1 MAVAAPTDF
10 MPLNDLERLLMAA
23 ATGGADERTAFEAA
37 LMTEPL
43 YAATRDKDDGGD
55 IVSLLSI
62 EHRGPLRAT
71 ALFTSPERIEAVFGT
86 TARAVSWP
94 GRVLLET
101 VAENPAV
108 LNPGQPYG
116 VAWGPEA
123 IGGLI
128 GAQVVPREARMPTS
142 LAVPAN
148 PPVGMV
154 EGLTRVLGAE
164 AGIQAAW
171 LALAKWVDSDEPGF
185 HLDVRVRDGGP
196 YVPAL
201 VKRAMEGVDVSD
213 VRFDVVA
220 LSPSDRPGIGLEIVA
235 RR

>member
-1 MAVAAPTDF
+1 MTTPAPF

-23 ATGGADERTAFEAA
+23 ASGGADERQAFEAA
-37 LMTEPL
+37 LLTEPL
-43 YAATRDKDDGGD
+43 YAATRDKDDAGD
-55 IVSLLSI
+55 VLTLLSV
-62 EHRGPLRAT
+62 EHRGALRAT
-71 ALFTSPERIEAVFGT
+71 ALFTAAERAAGVFGPDVRT
-86 TARAVSWP
+86 VSWP
-94 GRVLLET
+94 GRTLLET

-123 IGGLI
+123 INALI
-128 GAQVVPREARMPTS
+128 GIKTPPMEGRMPTS

-148 PPVGMV
+148 PPKGMV
-154 EGLTRVLGAE
+154 EGLTAVLGAE
-164 AGIQAAW
+164 PGIQAAW
-171 LALAKWVDSDEPGF
+171 LALAKWVDDDQPGF

-201 VKRAMEGVDVSD
+201 INKALAGVDLHD
-213 VRFDVVA
+213 VRFDVIA
-220 LSPSDRPGIGLEIVA
+220 LSPGDRPGIGLEIVP

>member
-1 MAVAAPTDF
+1 MTTPAPF
-10 MPLNDLERLLMAA
+10 VPLNDLERLLMAA
-23 ATGGADERTAFEAA
+23 ARGGPDERKAFETA
-37 LMTEPL
+37 LLVEPL
-43 YAATRDKDDGGD
+43 HAATPDKDDGGD
-55 IVSLLSI
+55 VVTLLSV

-71 ALFTSPERIEAVFGT
+71 ALFTAAERAAAVFGPDVRT
-86 TARAVSWP
+86 VSWP
-94 GRVLLET
+94 GRILLEM

-123 IGGLI
+123 INALI
-128 GAQVVPREARMPTS
+128 RVWNPPEEARMPTS

-148 PPVGMV
+148 PPKGMV
-154 EGLTRVLGAE
+154 EGLKAVLGAE
-164 AGIQAAW
+164 PGIQAAW
-171 LALAKWVDSDEPGF
+171 LALARWVDDDQPGF

-201 VKRAMEGVDVSD
+201 VNRALEGVDIED
-213 VRFDVVA
+213 VRFDVIA
-220 LSPSDRPGIGLEIVA
+220 LSPSDRPGIGLEIVP

>member
-1 MAVAAPTDF
+1 MTATVPPAFLPV
-10 MPLNDLERLLMAA
+10 NDLERLLMAA
-23 ATGGADERTAFEAA
+23 SSGDATARAAFEAA
-37 LMTEPL
+37 LLTEPL
-43 YAATRDKDDGGD
+43 FAATRATDDAGD
-55 IVSLLSI
+55 VINLLSV

-71 ALFTSPERIEAVFGT
+71 ALFTSAERIAAVFGD

-94 GRVLLET
+94 GLALLRM

-108 LNPGQPYG
+108 LNPGQAYG

-123 IGGLI
+123 IGALI
-128 GAQVVPREARMPTS
+128 GQPAPPMEGRMPTS

-148 PPVGMV
+148 PPAGMV
-154 EGLTRVLGAE
+154 EGLKRVLGGE
-164 AGIQAAW
+164 PGIQAAW
-171 LALAKWVDSDEPGF
+171 LALAKWIDDDQPGF

-201 VKRAMEGVDVSD
+201 IQRALDGVDLGD
-213 VRFDVVA
+213 VRFDVIA
-220 LSPSDRPGIGLEIVA
+220 LSPSDRPGVGLEIVP

>member
-1 MAVAAPTDF
+1 MTRPTPPAF
-10 MPLNDLERLLMAA
+10 LPVNDLERLLMAA
-23 ATGGADERTAFEAA
+23 GTSEAARAGFEAA
-37 LMTEPL
+37 LLVHPL
-43 YAATRDKDDGGD
+43 YAATRDAEDTGD
-55 IVSLLSI
+55 VVSLLSI
-62 EHRGPLRAT
+62 EQRGPLRAT
-71 ALFTSPERIEAVFGT
+71 ALFTAPERIAAVFGE

-94 GRVLLET
+94 GRTLIEM

-108 LNPGQPYG
+108 LNPGQAYG

-123 IGGLI
+123 LNALLGRN
-128 GAQVVPREARMPTS
+128 VPEDQRMPVA

-148 PPVGMV
+148 PPAGMV
-154 EGLTRVLGAE
+154 EGLKAVLTAD

-171 LALAKWVDSDEPGF
+171 LALARWADDDEPGF

-201 VKRAMEGVDVSD
+201 IQRALDGVELGRT
-213 VRFDVVA
+213 RFDVIA
-220 LSPSDRPGIGLEIVA
+220 LSPSERPGIGLEIVP

>member
-1 MAVAAPTDF
+1 MATAAPSPF
-10 MPLNDLERLLMAA
+10 MPLNPLERLLMAA
-23 ATGGADERTAFEAA
+23 ASGGADERKAFETA
-37 LMTEPL
+37 LLTEPL
-43 YAATRDKDDGGD
+43 YAATTDKDDAGD
-55 IVSLLSI
+55 VVTLLSV

-71 ALFTSPERIEAVFGT
+71 ALFTAPERAAGVFGPEVRT
-86 TARAVSWP
+86 VSWP
-94 GRVLLET
+94 GRTLLET

-123 IGGLI
+123 INALI
-128 GAQVVPREARMPTS
+128 GAPVVPMEGRMPTS

-148 PPVGMV
+148 PPKGMV
-154 EGLTRVLGAE
+154 EGLKAVLGAE
-164 AGIQAAW
+164 PGIQAAW
-171 LALAKWVDSDEPGF
+171 LALAKWMDDDQPGF

-201 VKRAMEGVDVSD
+201 IQKALAGVDLSD
-213 VRFDVVA
+213 VRFDVIA
-220 LSPSDRPGIGLEIVA
+220 LSPSDRPGIGLEIVP

>member
-1 MAVAAPTDF
+1 MATAAPTPF
-10 MPLNDLERLLMAA
+10 MPLNVLEQLLMAA
-23 ATGGADERTAFEAA
+23 ASGGDEARKSFEAA
-37 LMTEPL
+37 LLTEPL
-43 YAATRDKDDGGD
+43 YAATTDKDDGGD
-55 IVSLLSI
+55 VVTLLSV

-71 ALFTSPERIEAVFGT
+71 ALFTAAERAAGVFGPEVRT
-86 TARAVSWP
+86 VSWP

-123 IGGLI
+123 IHALI
-128 GAQVVPREARMPTS
+128 GRSVVPQEGRMPTS

-148 PPVGMV
+148 PPAGMV
-154 EGLTRVLGAE
+154 EGLQRVLRAE
-164 AGIQAAW
+164 PGIQAAW
-171 LALAKWVDSDEPGF
+171 LALAKWIDSDEPGF

-201 VKRAMEGVDVSD
+201 IQKALQGVDLTN
-213 VRFDVVA
+213 VRFDVIA
-220 LSPSDRPGIGLEIVA
+220 LSPSDRPGIGLEIVP